1 LFHLGKTRAFNVH
14 EDAFTM
20 PTTGLG
26 QQRSLGTNGE
36 SNVTAAAKLRI
47 RNTSHAV
54 FISAFPLG
62 HSAGHGNRRGHLV
75 GHIVDWFVVDML
87 LLLLLFVVKNR
98 TMKRALDVVLVG
110 IWSFLLLFVLGAAL
124 VLLALPA
131 RWQAAMSTQDVF
143 ESSMMVL
150 CWLSSSRFVSFMERP
165 QWIPLVVQA
174 VLLPFYYWFAPAPS
188 KRLLL
193 HHLAT
198 TAAATWIV
206 VLLFIPLYV
215 VLKPYIRIKWGR
227 KKALSSK
234 RQEALKAL
242 MTDRTVE
249 VK

>member
-1 LFHLGKTRAFNVH
+1 
-14 EDAFTM
+14 M
-20 PTTGLG
+20 
-26 QQRSLGTNGE
+26 
-36 SNVTAAAKLRI
+36 
-47 RNTSHAV
+47 
-54 FISAFPLG
+54 
-62 HSAGHGNRRGHLV
+62 
-75 GHIVDWFVVDML
+75 

-110 IWSFLLLFVLGAAL
+110 IWSFLILFVLGAAM

-143 ESSMMVL
+143 EASMMVL

-174 VLLPFYYWFAPAPS
+174 VLLPFYYWFAPASPSSSS
-188 KRLLL
+188 KRLIL

-227 KKALSSK
+227 KNSKWSVK